1 MKDKVVFTFGRFNPP
16 TIGHEKLLDKV
27 YAVASKEGA
36 DFLVFPSHSQN
47 PKKDPLDFRSKVK
60 FMKKMFP
67 KYSKNIMSNN
77 KVKTAFNAVSLL
89 HELGYKQ
96 AIMVVGGDRVSEFD
110 SVLNKYNGVE
120 GRHGF
125 YDFEGGIKIVSAG
138 ERDPDAEGVS
148 GMSASKMRAAAA
160 ANDYDSFK
168 NGLPSKFRGGELL
181 FNMLRKAM
189 KVEETELGIFLGS
202 DVNTFREFIDSPT
215 VESIEVFDDK
225 ELIQEF
231 YVPVELQKRESSI
244 SGFMSFLSEE
254 KLDELV
260 SQKQIDDLE
269 KFADKLLKKYQI
281 DVEFT
286 KHFVDRINDKRNTPE
301 IKVAELQKIFKKIKN
316 NKGNQI
322 KSNADDQ
329 AIIKDISSY
338 LNIPV
343 VIKKDKDGEIE
354 LTAKTIMRKKNF
366 TSSNSVLK
374 YENVE
379 EDFTSIP
386 WIDDTLDR
394 LFRKS
399 KYKMALQYFFK
410 FYEKDPKHSS
420 RNALDRASK
429 VLGLE
434 PLPLQKY
441 IRSLIKKGKIPK
453 KYSF

>member
-96 AIMVVGGDRVSEFD
+96 AIMVVGGDRVSEFN

-181 FNMLRKAM
+181 FKMLRKAM

-286 KHFVDRINDKRNTPE
+286 RHFVDRINDKRNTPE

-322 KSNADDQ
+322 
-329 AIIKDISSY
+329 
-338 LNIPV
+338 
-343 VIKKDKDGEIE
+343 
-354 LTAKTIMRKKNF
+354 
-366 TSSNSVLK
+366 
-374 YENVE
+374 
-379 EDFTSIP
+379 
-386 WIDDTLDR
+386 
-394 LFRKS
+394 
-399 KYKMALQYFFK
+399 
-410 FYEKDPKHSS
+410 
-420 RNALDRASK
+420 
-429 VLGLE
+429 
-434 PLPLQKY
+434 
-441 IRSLIKKGKIPK
+441 
-453 KYSF
+453 

>member
-89 HELGYKQ
+89 HELGYKE
-96 AIMVVGGDRVSEFD
+96 AVMVVGGDRVSEFN

-181 FNMLRKAM
+181 FKMLRKAM

-244 SGFMSFLSEE
+244 SGFKSFLSEE

-286 KHFVDRINDKRNTPE
+286 RHFVDRINDKRNTPE
-301 IKVAELQKIFKKIKN
+301 IKVAELQKIFKKIKS

-374 YENVE
+374 YEDID
-379 EDFTSIP
+379 EDFTNIP

-394 LFRKS
+394 LFRRS
-399 KYKMALQYFFK
+399 RYKMALQYFFK
-410 FYEKDPKHSS
+410 FYEKDPQHSS

-441 IRSLIKKGKIPK
+441 VTSLIKKGKIPK

>member
-16 TIGHEKLLDKV
+16 TTGHEKLLDKV
-27 YAVASKEGA
+27 FAVAKKEGA

-77 KVKTAFNAVSLL
+77 KVKTAFNAVSLI
-89 HELGYKQ
+89 HDLGYKQ

-110 SVLNKYNGVE
+110 NVLNKYNGVE

-125 YDFEGGIKIVSAG
+125 YEFEGGVKIVSAG

-181 FNMLRKAM
+181 FKMLRKAM
-189 KVEETELGIFLGS
+189 KVEDTELGIFLGS
-202 DVNTFREFIDSPT
+202 DVNTFREFVDSPT

-244 SGFMSFLSEE
+244 SGFKSFLSEE

-286 KHFVDRINDKRNTPE
+286 RHFVDRINDKRNTPE

-374 YENVE
+374 YEDIE
-379 EDFTSIP
+379 EDFTNIP

-441 IRSLIKKGKIPK
+441 VISLIKKGKIPK

>member
-96 AIMVVGGDRVSEFD
+96 AIMVVGGDRVSEFN

-181 FNMLRKAM
+181 FKMLRKAM

-286 KHFVDRINDKRNTPE
+286 RHFVDRINDKRNTPE

-374 YENVE
+374 YEDVE
-379 EDFTSIP
+379 EDFTNIP

-394 LFRKS
+394 LFRRS
-399 KYKMALQYFFK
+399 RYKMALQYFFK

-441 IRSLIKKGKIPK
+441 VTSLIKKGKIPK